1 MYTEADCRTKIME
14 METEMTKEV
23 RQVPAATAQKKMVA
37 KSQMKRTTRQM
48 FFSDELYLSNI

>member
-1 MYTEADCRTKIME
+1 MYTEVDCRTKIVE

-23 RQVPAATAQKKMVA
+23 RQVLAATAQKKMVA